1 MFGNNGQSF
10 QGNTTD
16 NFANSPFILRNHAKN
31 PSPSPPIFNAN
42 PFAAQKAPS
51 EPPNVQFPTAA
62 PFTSNPITC
71 SQDYKPPQI
80 AAFSANNSAPVSIFP
95 ANPSATNPF
104 ATSTW
109 NSSSSFASFA
119 PQAVNQKAIASE
131 SDINPFALV
140 STTTASSNTFFS
152 GAQTATSQQ
161 SFSLPSNPHTQF
173 SLSTPS
179 ITTTFGFGHEKSS
192 NKKSVEN
199 ENRMRENTTEKSNRT
214 RIPFRRKNEGATNMT
229 GNEEFGQNQ
238 VAHSFPPFESGYL
251 TPHKRPSFQQKAIS
265 NSSKKSNLSASS
277 TVSSTNDR
285 LSNPTLRHVLDDSL
299 SSAVV
304 MSNTQMDRKAELS
317 SATNLDGLCVDK
329 CSLTERELH
338 LRVDELSVF
347 EKSMPSNP
355 KSPQD
360 LIVKRF
366 QRSSADH
373 KLDIPQ
379 EVRPPGVL
387 RLTQLYLEQEIMDR
401 EILGSDARFDPPR
414 APEPIELYNF
424 CWDRTRMI
432 RKDFTLQNYRGA
444 GGRVNPIVLDVH
456 ERIARYHIMCEHELC
471 QVSSF
476 VAQQN
481 MEQLGQT
488 LKSLN
493 ELYDEAFKTGDVRQ
507 QSPFEPELR
516 AYFILCTLDN
526 GRGLDVLKFVK
537 GLSSTVMNS
546 RHVQFAMKVFVARH
560 TDDYYLF
567 FQLFKQATFLQACL
581 LFRFIASMRSCT
593 LQRMNRAYRNYTY
606 PLADLA
612 ELLCFDD
619 IDQAAEVCRHHGLII
634 SNHTSRDNIAST
646 EEEDMDEQEMEETN
660 DLAMIRFG
668 GEFETDIE
676 LHRKKTPLEVR
687 MSEKYISEKQRTYLR
702 RDICRGV
709 TEYSSHEYPY
719 LSDLVEELERE
730 ERTRLYPGRKQY
742 ADGYSRFRDYR
753 VSPPWTAQGTKNGNA
768 DGTQKAARAESD
780 SSNDLARI
788 ASRHAEIENQR
799 KLAIE
804 RLQQLQREKELAEAR
819 KREQEMTR
827 LVTEMET
834 QQVKLKKQKNALE
847 EKERQEA
854 DRLAGLKEIEEKKRQ
869 DQIQREMDKEAE
881 KRKRD
886 EIEWRNREQ
895 ERLRRAEEE
904 TKRRNERMSRIKL
917 YQAKLDREKR
927 EKQLE
932 VERQLAAKRKEEARA
947 RKQHLAIIRFRF
959 HLWKKYRLRARKGPK
974 QPLRLTL
981 DMIPKSIDSSGI
993 VPSFIRASRSTHGFK
1008 NHAVEELRVIPWEPV
1023 NLACHLGRI
1032 LSSKYPL
1039 ASQIGWK
1046 LVVADM
1052 MDPHASSFGSW
1063 CALMCGISGDPQMSH
1078 AASYDIR
1085 HTQTQTGQHIMTCA
1099 RLIHADALN
1108 DTETKNA
1115 FLGTSTVIF
1124 PLDLQ
1129 SVSDNHKMGRMA
1141 MWKKRVAASLAALE
1155 PYTQTNVVVLLFSSG
1170 QKREESS
1177 DVHVFCDQMQ
1187 RRYHGTVQDI
1197 TCHSIHE
1204 NGEPVGNRTYEEEFE
1219 RILRKS
1225 VMECENMGE
1234 ESMEAISL
1242 QSLLTF
1248 VLEQFMK
1255 HSLTR
1260 GYKMQVDFQR
1270 ITSELCIF
1278 WEEDVNANAN
1288 IKPCAPELFP
1298 FICEDDAD
1306 GRYNCP
1312 YTRESLNEI
1321 KAHFYKLT
1329 HTQIEIDVETLIGKS
1344 IAQAHDLVVIK
1355 CMEWADRLF
1364 SMHGNSL
1371 FIHNLK
1377 NSIRIGLQIVK
1388 PIQRNVIV
1396 TNESHAIRILENLL
1410 PWDVFGNV
1418 YSVYSETI
1426 PEECTLYISS
1436 KCKRRVEALLAS
1448 RKLELDIEEWRASQ
1462 RNKTTD
1468 KLIKRK
1474 TPIQPTQSAHSA
1486 KKAKDQSSMRL
1497 AQTYR
1502 RFLCIEIERGT

>member
-1 MFGNNGQSF
+1 M
-10 QGNTTD
+10 
-16 NFANSPFILRNHAKN
+16 
-31 PSPSPPIFNAN
+31 
-42 PFAAQKAPS
+42 
-51 EPPNVQFPTAA
+51 
-62 PFTSNPITC
+62 
-71 SQDYKPPQI
+71 
-80 AAFSANNSAPVSIFP
+80 
-95 ANPSATNPF
+95 
-104 ATSTW
+104 
-109 NSSSSFASFA
+109 
-119 PQAVNQKAIASE
+119 
-131 SDINPFALV
+131 
-140 STTTASSNTFFS
+140 
-152 GAQTATSQQ
+152 
-161 SFSLPSNPHTQF
+161 
-173 SLSTPS
+173 
-179 ITTTFGFGHEKSS
+179 
-192 NKKSVEN
+192 
-199 ENRMRENTTEKSNRT
+199 
-214 RIPFRRKNEGATNMT
+214 
-229 GNEEFGQNQ
+229 
-238 VAHSFPPFESGYL
+238 
-251 TPHKRPSFQQKAIS
+251 
-265 NSSKKSNLSASS
+265 
-277 TVSSTNDR
+277 
-285 LSNPTLRHVLDDSL
+285 
-299 SSAVV
+299 
-304 MSNTQMDRKAELS
+304 
-317 SATNLDGLCVDK
+317 
-329 CSLTERELH
+329 
-338 LRVDELSVF
+338 
-347 EKSMPSNP
+347 
-355 KSPQD
+355 
-360 LIVKRF
+360 
-366 QRSSADH
+366 
-373 KLDIPQ
+373 
-379 EVRPPGVL
+379 
-387 RLTQLYLEQEIMDR
+387 
-401 EILGSDARFDPPR
+401 
-414 APEPIELYNF
+414 
-424 CWDRTRMI
+424 
-432 RKDFTLQNYRGA
+432 
-444 GGRVNPIVLDVH
+444 
-456 ERIARYHIMCEHELC
+456 
-471 QVSSF
+471 
-476 VAQQN
+476 
-481 MEQLGQT
+481 
-488 LKSLN
+488 
-493 ELYDEAFKTGDVRQ
+493 
-507 QSPFEPELR
+507 
-516 AYFILCTLDN
+516 
-526 GRGLDVLKFVK
+526 
-537 GLSSTVMNS
+537 
-546 RHVQFAMKVFVARH
+546 
-560 TDDYYLF
+560 
-567 FQLFKQATFLQACL
+567 
-581 LFRFIASMRSCT
+581 
-593 LQRMNRAYRNYTY
+593 
-606 PLADLA
+606 
-612 ELLCFDD
+612 
-619 IDQAAEVCRHHGLII
+619 
-634 SNHTSRDNIAST
+634 
-646 EEEDMDEQEMEETN
+646 
-660 DLAMIRFG
+660 
-668 GEFETDIE
+668 
-676 LHRKKTPLEVR
+676 
-687 MSEKYISEKQRTYLR
+687 
-702 RDICRGV
+702 
-709 TEYSSHEYPY
+709 
-719 LSDLVEELERE
+719 
-730 ERTRLYPGRKQY
+730 
-742 ADGYSRFRDYR
+742 
-753 VSPPWTAQGTKNGNA
+753 
-768 DGTQKAARAESD
+768 
-780 SSNDLARI
+780 ARI

-834 QQVKLKKQKNALE
+834 QQVKLKEQKNALE

-1023 NLACHLGRI
+1023 NLACHLGPI

-1204 NGEPVGNRTYEEEFE
+1204 NGEPVGNCTYEEEFE

-1225 VMECENMGE
+1225 VRECENVGE

-1248 VLEQFMK
+1248 ILEQFMK

-1278 WEEDVNANAN
+1278 WEEDVKANAN

-1321 KAHFYKLT
+1321 KTHFYKLT

-1377 NSIRIGLQIVK
+1377 NSIRVGLQIVK

-1410 PWDVFGNV
+1410 PWNVFGNV

-1448 RKLELDIEEWRASQ
+1448 RKLEFDIKEWRASQ

-1474 TPIQPTQSAHSA
+1474 TPIQPTRSAHSA